1 MFAKLLQELKSTP
14 VSYKKSTGFSCM
26 AVMPNLLFFGT
37 LLRENLCM
45 GSLIYIID
53 FLTHAHLRLG
63 TESLCLCLTSETASL
78 SSGFFVHHRFTLIA
92 CVTTSG

>member
-14 VSYKKSTGFSCM
+14 VSYKKST
-26 AVMPNLLFFGT
+26 VMLNLLFFGT

-78 SSGFFVHHRFTLIA
+78 FSGFFVRHHFILLA